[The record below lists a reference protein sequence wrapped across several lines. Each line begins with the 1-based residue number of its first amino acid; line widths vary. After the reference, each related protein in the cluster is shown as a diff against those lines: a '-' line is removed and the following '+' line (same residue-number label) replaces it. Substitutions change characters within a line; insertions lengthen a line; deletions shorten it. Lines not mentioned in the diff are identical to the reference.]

1 MNRTFLAAFLIA
13 NTIAHG
19 ADVKPGTPIPFEAEL
34 SAKAKAM
41 ALLGGNPP
49 VLRAR
54 CAVALPEKFSP
65 SRAWPIVI
73 VNAPIGTSAVAMI
86 EDYTPTASAAGWV
99 TLAAEGATP
108 AKLETTEWCHAMLI
122 AAFAHLEKS
131 WPGVARWPVA
141 SAGFSGGA
149 KRAAYIGAV
158 MIEDGHSLAGMFMG
172 GCNED
177 RASDALRWHKPGPA
191 FFTTPIFLSHGT
203 KDSLVSADQTEAVM
217 SGMHRSGFRDVRSE
231 TFDGGHEL
239 RADQFAK
246 ALACFGVEAKR
257 TVPR

>member
-13 NTIAHG
+13 NTIARG

-34 SAKAKAM
+34 SVKAKAM
-41 ALLGGNPP
+41 ALPGGNPP

-65 SRAWPIVI
+65 SRMWPIVI
-73 VNAPIGTSAVAMI
+73 VNAPIGSSAVEAVK
-86 EDYTPTASAAGWV
+86 DYAPAASAAGWV

-122 AAFAHLEKS
+122 AAFEHLEKS

-158 MIEDGHSLAGMFMG
+158 MIEDGHPLMTSILVENVTGGMGTVAFVALIMSLCDHRYTATQFAL
-172 GCNED
+172 D
-177 RASDALRWHKPGPA
+177 RKSTRLNS
-191 FFTTPIFLSHGT
+191 SHGGI
-203 KDSLVSADQTEAVM
+203 SRMPSSA
-217 SGMHRSGFRDVRSE
+217 
-231 TFDGGHEL
+231 
-239 RADQFAK
+239 
-246 ALACFGVEAKR
+246 
-257 TVPR
+257 